1 MLTKKRYLVLADVN
15 STLNATTGDRTL
27 TVANGQKIICNKNLV
42 GLQTQQFGQ
51 SQGFI
56 FNSSLEIDRT
66 FYNNQKYCYVD
77 SKLYEIKS
85 IGKAKL
91 EKDMLL
97 NVVETVNTKITTAI
111 TTWLAG
117 GA

>member
-1 MLTKKRYLVLADVN
+1 MRTKKRFLALVDVDTITDETN
-15 STLNATTGDRTL
+15 GDRTL
-27 TVANGQKIICNKNLV
+27 TVTNGQKIICKKDLV

-56 FNSSLEIDRT
+56 FNNSLEIDRMR
-66 FYNNQKYCYVD
+66 YNNQKYCYVD
-77 SKLYEIKS
+77 NKLYEIKS

-97 NVVETVNTKITTAI
+97 NVVEIVNAKITTAI
-111 TTWLAG
+111 TNWLAG

>member
-1 MLTKKRYLVLADVN
+1 MLTKKRFLALVDID
-15 STLNATTGDRTL
+15 TTIDATNGDRTL
-27 TVANGQKIICNKNLV
+27 TVTNGQKIICKKDLV

-51 SQGFI
+51 TIGAI
-56 FNSSLEIDRT
+56 FSSSLEIDRT

-97 NVVETVNTKITTAI
+97 NVVEIVNSKITTAI
-111 TTWLAG
+111 TNWLAG
-117 GA
+117 

>member
-1 MLTKKRYLVLADVN
+1 MLTKKRFLVLVDVD
-15 STLNATTGDRTL
+15 TTINVVNGDRTL
-27 TVANGQKIICNKNLV
+27 TVANGQKIICKKDLV

-66 FYNNQKYCYVD
+66 YYNNQKYCYVD

-85 IGKAKL
+85 ISKAKL

-97 NVVETVNTKITTAI
+97 NVVEIVNAKITTAI

>member
-1 MLTKKRYLVLADVN
+1 MFTNKRYLILVDIN
-15 STLNATTGDRTL
+15 STVNTSTGDRTL

-56 FNSSLEIDRT
+56 FNNSLEIDKMY
-66 FYNNQKYCYVD
+66 YNNQKYCYVD
-77 SKLYEIKS
+77 SKLYEVKGIS
-85 IGKAKL
+85 KAKL

-97 NVVETVNTKITTAI
+97 NVVEIVDNKITTAI
-111 TTWLAG
+111 TTWLG
-117 GA
+117 G

>member
-1 MLTKKRYLVLADVN
+1 MLTKKRFLALVDVDTTI
-15 STLNATTGDRTL
+15 STVNGDRTL
-27 TVANGQKIICNKNLV
+27 TVTNGQRIICKKDLV

-51 SQGFI
+51 AQGFI
-56 FNSSLEIDRT
+56 FNNSLEIDRT
-66 FYNNQKYCYVD
+66 YYNNQKYCYCD

-97 NVVETVNTKITTAI
+97 NVTEIVNAKIIIAI
-111 TTWLAG
+111 TAWLG